1 MPEQLPCILLIDDNP
16 DDNYLHKRV
25 ILKAGVADKVEVAYN
40 GEEALRMLGLLGDD
54 TGSSIVIPQLILLDL
69 NMPGM
74 DGWEFLKHYSRL
86 AADQKSATSIVV
98 VSSSENPED
107 LEMAKNNPLVKGVI
121 HKPLDTEKLT
131 ELVTNY
137 LEGKF

>member
-40 GEEALRMLGLLGDD
+40 GEEALGMLGLLGDD

-74 DGWEFLKHYSRL
+74 DGNS
-86 AADQKSATSIVV
+86 
-98 VSSSENPED
+98 
-107 LEMAKNNPLVKGVI
+107 
-121 HKPLDTEKLT
+121 
-131 ELVTNY
+131 
-137 LEGKF
+137 